1 MTMQGI
7 GQISPKVDSMTPE
20 RSTKAGDTSFETFM
34 DRQAVLNSENP
45 KVSNEKTDSNSEI
58 SEELSVSRDN
68 KDNSVSTKTN
78 VSKSEK
84 MDATCINPI
93 PEEAM
98 NYEEVAEIVVQV
110 MVMLQDLF
118 GLSEGELQN
127 IMDQLSIEPQDLL
140 LQTEGDS
147 LMPVNSASIQ
157 KLVLGIH
164 GIDDTAAFLTSD
176 NLNQELVAVTEQI
189 TELLAEQ
196 FDVSESK
203 LGELEPSVLSDF
215 AGQLEKF
222 TEKTDMKEPSTIPL
236 ENREMSESD
245 VQPVQTTDEPMT
257 VVFETQESAGDKGQ
271 TLTDHRQAPQS
282 TQAVSSESQA
292 AAVEVFK
299 ENLAEAFEEVRGAE
313 GTTTEKVMNQI
324 VEQVVR
330 HVRIR
335 VMPETTSMQLQLNP
349 ASLGRVNLTVAATAG
364 TATATLVVENQ
375 MAKEALESQMIHL
388 KETFAEQGLKVD
400 AVEVTVSEFG
410 LKKENEQQEETAG
423 DRRRN
428 RRSRSEDN
436 GHNEEDGVTDNVTAP
451 ERRSVDSTVDY
462 TA

>member
-1 MTMQGI
+1 
-7 GQISPKVDSMTPE
+7 
-20 RSTKAGDTSFETFM
+20 
-34 DRQAVLNSENP
+34 
-45 KVSNEKTDSNSEI
+45 
-58 SEELSVSRDN
+58 
-68 KDNSVSTKTN
+68 
-78 VSKSEK
+78 
-84 MDATCINPI
+84 
-93 PEEAM
+93 
-98 NYEEVAEIVVQV
+98 
-110 MVMLQDLF
+110 
-118 GLSEGELQN
+118 
-127 IMDQLSIEPQDLL
+127 
-140 LQTEGDS
+140 
-147 LMPVNSASIQ
+147 
-157 KLVLGIH
+157 
-164 GIDDTAAFLTSD
+164 
-176 NLNQELVAVTEQI
+176 
-189 TELLAEQ
+189 
-196 FDVSESK
+196 
-203 LGELEPSVLSDF
+203 
-215 AGQLEKF
+215 
-222 TEKTDMKEPSTIPL
+222 
-236 ENREMSESD
+236 MSESD

-282 TQAVSSESQA
+282 TQAISSESQA